1 MNRIKN
7 IRPGVLVIPDAGLKL
22 KPGQVVEVER
32 LTKQI
37 QAALKNGRL
46 AMADKPKQEPLAPPE
61 PDQDAEPVDLS
72 KLSATDAISRVNEE
86 ANPETLKGY
95 MDTEKRRTVIDALK
109 SRLEGLQGG
118 IQGVLKASEKD
129 LTRVPGLGEV
139 MARTIYKV
147 LHE

>member
-1 MNRIKN
+1 MADTATTGTAAAAQTNEPL
-7 IRPGVLVIPDAGLKL
+7 IRVEGLRKSFGSLEVLKGITLDV

-46 AMADKPKQEPLAPPE
+46 AMADKPKQEPLAPPD

-109 SRLEGLQGG
+109 SRLGGLQG
-118 IQGVLKASEKD
+118 AAE
-129 LTRVPGLGEV
+129 
-139 MARTIYKV
+139 
-147 LHE
+147 

>member
-72 KLSATDAISRVNEE
+72 KLSATDAIPGS
-86 ANPETLKGY
+86 T
-95 MDTEKRRTVIDALK
+95 RRPIRRP
-109 SRLEGLQGG
+109 S
-118 IQGVLKASEKD
+118 KATWK
-129 LTRVPGLGEV
+129 PKNA
-139 MARTIYKV
+139 AR
-147 LHE
+147 